1 MVTIKS
7 MFLQDVT
14 LSLMEK
20 PVKTYHVPKTCI
32 AANYSCVKCK
42 NRQHVSICSA
52 KDDKRKINADNNVAD
67 ASTPSQTTLYSAT
80 IISKTAKAT
89 VLNLA
94 KTIQLKL
101 VRDQSSRGAQQKRCS

>member
-7 MFLQDVT
+7 MFFQDVT
-14 LSLMEK
+14 LSL
-20 PVKTYHVPKTCI
+20 
-32 AANYSCVKCK
+32 
-42 NRQHVSICSA
+42 NRHHVSICSA
-52 KDDKRKINADNNVAD
+52 KDDKINADNNVTD
-67 ASTPSQTTLYSAT
+67 ASTPSQTTLYSTT